1 MKALFPENSSRLTT
15 IIVENH
21 EIPTAYDEA
30 VQGVEIVIHM
40 ASPLVPPHAFDNE
53 KDILIPARDGAVNIL
68 KSASKSPSVK
78 RVVFTSSSTAVTNN
92 DIPRS
97 ESYRLEIAIHA
108 NGELELFGQRATG
121 IRKLGKME
129 SRDKEVSRTPFRR
142 PLRSTRHGILW
153 TRISLI
159 LTSSH

>member
-30 VQGVEIVIHM
+30 VQGVDIVIHM
-40 ASPLVPPHAFDNE
+40 ASPLVPSHAFDNE
-53 KDILIPARDGAVNIL
+53 KDILIPARDGVVNIL
-68 KSASKSPSVK
+68 RSASKSPSVK
-78 RVVFTSSSTAVTNN
+78 RVVLTSSSAAVTNN

-97 ESYRLEIAIHA
+97 EAYCLEISIHA
-108 NGELELFGQRATG
+108 NGESVLFGQRAIG

-129 SRDKEVSRTPFRR
+129 SRDKDLSLTPFRR
-142 PLRSTRHGILW
+142 PLRSVRHGISW
-153 TRISLI
+153 RRAGLI